1 MAETVGWITDKLII
15 AELKISHHEQ
25 QLLRKDADES
35 HRELCLGRLT
45 VLRRQRDDLK
55 EELTW
60 LSGEILKGNVR
71 PRVYRQFKTYNDKR
85 FMPKAN
91 TSTAAEKKG

>member
-1 MAETVGWITDKLII
+1 MAETVGWLMDKLII

-25 QLLRKDADES
+25 QILRKDVDES
-35 HRELCLGRLT
+35 HRELCQSRLE

-60 LSGEILKGNVR
+60 LSGEILKGHIR
-71 PRVYRQFKTYNDKR
+71 PRVYRQFKTYNDRR
-85 FMPKAN
+85 FMPQ
-91 TSTAAEKKG
+91 EKKG